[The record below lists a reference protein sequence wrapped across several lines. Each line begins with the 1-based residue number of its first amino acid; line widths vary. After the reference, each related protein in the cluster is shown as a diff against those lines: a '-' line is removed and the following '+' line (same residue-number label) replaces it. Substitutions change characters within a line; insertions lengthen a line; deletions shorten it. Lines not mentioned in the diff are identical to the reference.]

1 MLVGAVRRFL
11 GLFLAAAALTA
22 AFSVALGAWV
32 GASPQRSISL
42 GLYGI
47 GCFLIVSGFFVGNRG
62 PIRPKSDTEGGVGI
76 LPIPFGNRRLRWA
89 TQDEHRE
96 TINLSAV
103 FVGIGFALLL
113 LGVAIDGR
121 VDLI

>member
-11 GLFLAAAALTA
+11 GLFLAAAAITA

-42 GLYGI
+42 GLYGL
-47 GCFLIVSGFFVGNRG
+47 GCFLLVSGFFVGNRG
-62 PIRPKSDTEGGVGI
+62 PVRPKSESEGGVM
-76 LPIPFGNRRLRWA
+76 PIPFGNRRLRWA

-96 TINLSAV
+96 TLNLSAV

-113 LGVAIDGR
+113 LGFAIDGR

>member
-1 MLVGAVRRFL
+1 MLGVWL
-11 GLFLAAAALTA
+11 
-22 AFSVALGAWV
+22 

-42 GLYGI
+42 GLYLI
-47 GCFLIVSGFFVGNRG
+47 GCFLLVSGFFVGNRG
-62 PIRPKSDTEGGVGI
+62 PVRPKSETEGGV

-89 TQDEHRE
+89 TQTEHQE

-103 FVGIGFALLL
+103 FVGLGFALVL
-113 LGVAIDGR
+113 LGVGIDGR